1 LDGAT
6 YESRFLMPNAESL
19 AAVSQGRLVQNVDDQ
34 RAEGDNF
41 KLPVFLRPD
50 VNAGL
55 IALETA
61 DNDTVLTESDRTGG
75 SAAARGAIDAIKELL
90 RNAHSGIKAI
100 PGTQINAGQRLEVFT
115 AYGWSGGK
123 LGKLGDARVIGLARL
138 GVQKHSE
145 VPAGSKYNAEIVAGL
160 TAQLAIFDKN
170 VDSSKV
176 GNREAA
182 TRKRDQ
188 ALEAFKVLL
197 ARVRFYYCCVSA
209 EADQTAE
216 LAKIGFQPRRDPGTV
231 AKPTTAAAAPAKP
244 GS

>member
-1 LDGAT
+1 
-6 YESRFLMPNAESL
+6 MPNAESL
-19 AAVSQGRLVQNVDDQ
+19 AAISQGRLIQNVDEK
-34 RAEGDNF
+34 RAADDDY
-41 KLPVFLRPD
+41 KLPAFLGPD
-50 VNAGL
+50 FSAGL
-55 IALETA
+55 TALETA

-75 SAAARGAIDAIKELL
+75 SAAARGAIDAIKDLL

-145 VPAGSKYNAEIVAGL
+145 VPAGSQYDAEIVAGL
-160 TAQLAIFDKN
+160 TAQLAIFDAN
-170 VDSSKV
+170 VESAAV

-182 TRKRDQ
+182 TRKRDT

-209 EADQTAE
+209 EADQTPE

-231 AKPTTAAAAPAKP
+231 AKPATPPAAPTKP
-244 GS
+244 GA